1 MKAYCLA
8 SSSSGNCF
16 VLEFDINGRPTRI
29 MVECGLPMSE
39 IYSKLNEIGIQL
51 SSIDACLITH
61 AHGDHS
67 KSAQRLNKLGVHLF
81 AHKKTFEALGIIGHN
96 LIVGEANKIARG
108 IAVMPFE
115 VEHDIEGA
123 LGYVI
128 KSPSECVIFII
139 DHKRFSQNLKN
150 FKPDYVFIECNFDD
164 KMVYAQLS
172 EATKILNDENVTGS
186 DRVQM
191 QAKKKQLDR
200 NINSHCS
207 LRGTIKGLRKMNLS
221 RCRTIFLTH
230 LSDRYA
236 NEYKMKSTIEGI
248 FHIRTYVCK
257 KGGGIK

>member
-8 SSSSGNCF
+8 SSSAGNCF

-29 MVECGLPMSE
+29 MVECGLPMSDL
-39 IYSKLNEIGIQL
+39 YSKLNEIGIKL

-61 AHGDHS
+61 AHGDHAR
-67 KSAQRLNKLGVHLF
+67 SAHRLNKLGVPLF
-81 AHKKTFEALGIIGHN
+81 AHKKTFEELKIIGHN
-96 LIVGEANKIARG
+96 LIVKEVNKIARG

-128 KSPSECVIFII
+128 KSPTECVIFII
-139 DHKRFSQNLKN
+139 DHKKFNEDLRN
-150 FKPDYVFIECNFDD
+150 FRPDYVFIECNFDD
-164 KMVYAQLS
+164 KMVYAQLN
-172 EATKILNDENVTGS
+172 EATKIINDSNVQGVT
-186 DRVQM
+186 
-191 QAKKKQLDR
+191 KKEASTKKSQLER

-207 LRGTIKGLRKMNLS
+207 LTGTIKGLQKMNLS
-221 RCRTIFLTH
+221 RCRTVFLTH

-236 NEYKMKSTIEGI
+236 NEYRMKNEIKNL
-248 FHIRTYVCK
+248 FHIETYVCK

>member
-1 MKAYCLA
+1 MKAICLA

-16 VLEFDINGRPTRI
+16 VLEFDVNGRPTRI
-29 MVECGLPMSE
+29 MVECGLPMSD
-39 IYSKLNEIGIQL
+39 IYAKLSDNGIDL

-81 AHKKTFEALGIIGHN
+81 AHKKTFEALNIIGHN
-96 LIVGEANKIARG
+96 LIVKEVNKIARG

-139 DHKRFSQNLKN
+139 DHKKFSEDLRN

-164 KMVYAQLS
+164 KYVYAQLN
-172 EATKILNDENVTGS
+172 EATKMLKDT
-186 DRVQM
+186 
-191 QAKKKQLDR
+191 QLDELIRKEVNNKKSQLER
-200 NINSHCS
+200 NLNSHCS
-207 LRGTIKGLRKMNLS
+207 LRGTIRGLEKMNL
-221 RCRTIFLTH
+221 RNCKAIFLTH

-236 NEYKMKSTIEGI
+236 NEYRMKNEIQSI
-248 FHIRTYVCK
+248 FHIPTHVCK

>member
-16 VLEFDINGRPTRI
+16 VLEFDVNGRPTRI
-29 MVECGLPMSE
+29 MVECGLPMSD
-39 IYSKLNEIGIQL
+39 IYSKLSSLGIDL

-67 KSAQRLNKLGVHLF
+67 KSAPRLNKLGVNLF
-81 AHKKTFEALGIIGHN
+81 AHKKTFEMLNIIGHN
-96 LIVGEANKIARG
+96 LIVNEVNKIARG
-108 IAVMPFE
+108 IAVMPFA
-115 VEHDIEGA
+115 VEHDIDGA

-139 DHKRFSQNLKN
+139 DHKKFNEDLRN

-164 KMVYAQLS
+164 KMVYAQLN
-172 EATKILNDENVTGS
+172 EATKMLNDNSIQGLERKETQN
-186 DRVQM
+186 
-191 QAKKKQLDR
+191 KKSQLER
-200 NINSHCS
+200 NINAHCS
-207 LRGTIKGLRKMNLS
+207 LRGTIKGLQKMNL
-221 RCRTIFLTH
+221 RNCRTIFLTH

-236 NEYKMKSTIEGI
+236 NEYKMKNAIQDL
-248 FHIRTYVCK
+248 FHIPTYVCK

>member
-16 VLEFDINGRPTRI
+16 VLEFDVSGRPTRI

-39 IYSKLNEIGIQL
+39 IYSKLNGVNIDL

-67 KSAQRLNKLGVHLF
+67 KSAPRLNKLGVHLF
-81 AHKKTFEALGIIGHN
+81 AHKSTFETLNIIGHN
-96 LIVGEANKIARG
+96 LIVGEVNKIARG

-115 VEHDIEGA
+115 VEHDIDGA

-128 KSPSECVIFII
+128 KSPTECVIFII
-139 DHKRFSQNLKN
+139 DHKMFNANLKN

-164 KMVYAQLS
+164 KMVYAQLN
-172 EATKILNDENVTGS
+172 EATKMLNDS
-186 DRVQM
+186 DIQGNDRREAQN
-191 QAKKKQLDR
+191 KKSQLER
-200 NINSHCS
+200 NLKSHCS
-207 LRGTIKGLRKMNLS
+207 LRGTIKGLQKMNLV
-221 RCRTIFLTH
+221 RCKTIFLTH

-236 NEYKMKSTIEGI
+236 NEYKMKNAIQDL
-248 FHIRTYVCK
+248 FHIQTYVCK